1 VKEVALMLLWSHQSC
16 RSLGLLAAHEHG
28 DGAVDGED
36 NADEE
41 RCVGDVA
48 DEARH
53 VVGSAWRSEATTES
67 RRGLTSVWRS
77 R

>member
-16 RSLGLLAAHEHG
+16 CSLGLLAAHEHG

-36 NADEE
+36 NDDEE

-48 DEARH
+48 DEAGH

-67 RRGLTSVWRS
+67 RRGGPGRWGR
-77 R
+77 